1 VPGVTAFSDKFASV
15 AANNRCVKTSGD
27 SRLEAEH
34 PSDAV
39 LAAYHD
45 AGHAI
50 AARVIRNGSL
60 DDWLTLTAAG
70 QAAERELVRRLGL
83 RWRGVTS
90 HAGRDL
96 DACYRRIL
104 EVMGEDP
111 GDWILLHWIRAVRR
125 ATRLLTGRWSEVQ
138 SLAELNGRREAGR
151 GSAPLW
157 HALPAGRPRS
167 SKARSTDARQ
177 TSAVT
182 IARRQ

>member
-1 VPGVTAFSDKFASV
+1 
-15 AANNRCVKTSGD
+15 VKTPAD
-27 SRLEAEH
+27 SRTEAGH
-34 PSDAV
+34 PSDAI

-45 AGHAI
+45 AGHTIAGRAI
-50 AARVIRNGSL
+50 GNGSL

-90 HAGRDL
+90 HAGHDL
-96 DACYRRIL
+96 DSCYRRIR
-104 EVMGEDP
+104 EEMGEDP

-151 GSAPLW
+151 GSASVG
-157 HALPAGRPRS
+157 HALPAGKPRS
-167 SKARSTDARQ
+167 SKARSTGARQ
-177 TSAVT
+177 SSAVT
-182 IARRQ
+182 VIGAGRT